1 MKIYNSLDPM
11 QQAYCF
17 ITLIS
22 AGLIL
27 IKLIAYLLKYRP
39 INDFDSYFHFNDH
52 PETQEPEGIISIKNL
67 VNFMLVFGITG
78 LGASFVLANRFIVL
92 LFSIAAGFIILFL
105 YHKLVR
111 KKI

>member
-22 AGLIL
+22 SALLL
-27 IKLIAYLLKYRP
+27 IKLIAYLLNYKP

-52 PETQEPEGIISIKNL
+52 SETQPEGIISIKNL

-78 LGASFVLANRFIVL
+78 LGASFVLTNRFIVL
-92 LFSIAAGFIILFL
+92 LFSIAAGFIILFI
-105 YHKLVR
+105 YYKLVR